1 LDECRAK
8 TFKRKTMKTPQFRS
22 LICAISLA
30 TLSLGPALRADQP
43 RMNEAIAE
51 LEMAKTAH
59 KGNHID
65 HLENARRMLVAATP
79 NKGGERMEA
88 IQNIDRAIEAARKHE
103 GQRMEELIDR
113 AMTDVRQGKFEAR
126 GDRPHRP

>member
-1 LDECRAK
+1 
-8 TFKRKTMKTPQFRS
+8 MKTPQFRAI
-22 LICAISLA
+22 ICAVSLA
-30 TLSLGPALRADQP
+30 ALTAGTGLKADQP

-65 HLENARRMLVAATP
+65 HLENAKRMLEAAAP

-88 IQNIDRAIEAARKHE
+88 MQNIDRAIAAARQHE
-103 GQRMEELIDR
+103 GKRMEELIDR
-113 AMTDVRQGKFEAR
+113 AITDVRQGKFEGR
-126 GDRPHRP
+126 RPENRRP

>member
-1 LDECRAK
+1 
-8 TFKRKTMKTPQFRS
+8 MKTPQFRS
-22 LICAISLA
+22 LICAVSLA
-30 TLSLGPALRADQP
+30 ALALGPALQADQP

-51 LEMAKTAH
+51 LEMARTAH

-65 HLENARRMLVAATP
+65 HLENARRMLVAAAP

-103 GQRMEELIDR
+103 GQRMEELINR